1 VSRFHRPELAIGA
14 LIGDLRVLA
23 SAPGG
28 GYRAVDRKGRHAIVD
43 FTTGD
48 GPALRAI
55 ESHPG
60 VAAILARGVHDGRS
74 WRATEIPNGMPL
86 YDVIAKRTLEPR
98 ELSALVRE
106 IATVLDYA
114 HDRGVIHGALA
125 LRSITLS
132 TGELPFPV
140 CIADWGA
147 PADTGVYAAP
157 ERGRAHDGRVDVYAL
172 GVIAFRSLLGRFPAA
187 NELPPPST
195 PRSLARLIARM
206 TTAQAELRPTAGE
219 VVALASELLTDPPG
233 TPRFASPRWTPAP
246 PITSELTSATSGEID
261 DPSPRQRE
269 P

>member
-1 VSRFHRPELAIGA
+1 MASQRRPELAIGA
-14 LIGDLRVLA
+14 VIGDLRVLA

-28 GYRAVDRKGRHAIVD
+28 GHRAVDGRGRHVILELGAD
-43 FTTGD
+43 AG
-48 GPALRAI
+48 ALRAI

-60 VAAILARGVHDGRS
+60 VAVILARGVLDGRPWS
-74 WRATEIPNGMPL
+74 ATEIPNGMPL
-86 YDVIAKRTLEPR
+86 YDVVAKRTLEPR
-98 ELSALVRE
+98 ELAALVRE

-114 HDRGVIHGALA
+114 HAHGVIHGALA

-172 GVIAFRSLLGRFPAA
+172 GVIAFRALLGRFPAA

-195 PRSLARLIARM
+195 PRALARLIAKM
-206 TTAQAELRPTAGE
+206 TTPQAELRPTAGE
-219 VVALASELLTDPPG
+219 VRALASELLVE
-233 TPRFASPRWTPAP
+233 PRFASPRWTPAP
-246 PITSELTSATSGEID
+246 PITSEQVSSASGEIESKAD
-261 DPSPRQRE
+261 RA
-269 P
+269 